1 MKNTASKSKF
11 LLIAMIATLIGVGV
25 HIYLTLH
32 YYDIKFGLSAGDS
45 MCNINEVLNCD
56 AVTASKFSAL
66 LGVPIALWGVMTNL
80 VLLYFLG
87 VTRFNLVQDSDRTS
101 RYALLLSGVTVVA
114 SVVMG
119 LISVTAMSN
128 LCIFCISAYVL
139 SVVGFIFTWMGA
151 EDVTA
156 ENISNDI
163 KDIFTSERWVAGF
176 LLAIPAFA
184 FLANIMYLESHGLSD
199 MEKMAKE
206 KVAYWQVAPQQNFD
220 LTKGLSMQKGTDE
233 PVMTIVEFADF
244 RCGHCKHAA
253 APLHNFTK
261 NHPDVRL
268 IYKPFPLD
276 GTCNEAM
283 KNGGGDGISCG
294 LAFATLCSEKIAQ
307 KGWVAH
313 DYIFDNQEEI
323 TRMMNLDKNLESI
336 ATATGIQLE
345 ELKTCVKGTEIPE
358 IVRNT
363 AKEGEVAQIRGTP
376 AIFVNGKLLD
386 GGQLIP
392 VLEAAY
398 KTLKK

>member
-1 MKNTASKSKF
+1 MKNTVSKSKF

-32 YYDIKFGLSAGDS
+32 YYDIKFGLSAGGS

-80 VLLYFLG
+80 VLVYFLG
-87 VTRFNLVQDSDRTS
+87 VTRFNLVQDPDRTS
-101 RYALLLSGVTVVA
+101 RYALLLSGVTVLA

-139 SVVGFIFTWMGA
+139 SLVGFIFTWMGA

-253 APLHNFTK
+253 APLHSFTK

-283 KNGGGDGISCG
+283 KGGGGDGISCG

-336 ATATGIQLE
+336 AKATGIQLE

>member
-11 LLIAMIATLIGVGV
+11 LLIAMIATLIGVGI

-66 LGVPIALWGVMTNL
+66 LGVPIALWGAMTNL
-80 VLLYFLG
+80 VLVYFLG

-139 SVVGFIFTWMGA
+139 SIIGFIFTWMGA

-199 MEKMAKE
+199 VEKMAKE

-220 LTKGLSMQKGTDE
+220 LTKGLSMQKGTEE

-358 IVRNT
+358 VVRNT

-386 GGQLIP
+386 SGQLIP